1 MRVPVYARGRGF
13 GRGRVMPQRGGFQA
27 AKIRK
32 RVLGF
37 GNVARG
43 KGNVGNVTR
52 GLNRKPI
59 GTLNRTPAQ
68 AASTSKSP
76 GAVGQAKQSP
86 RGIIKLHHNM
96 YTFLFFL
103 LKAFLQNTTTYQN
116 IHCILSA
123 TFFVVFF
130 FGQEH

>member
-43 KGNVGNVTR
+43 KGIVGNVTR
-52 GLNRKPI
+52 GGLNRKPI
-59 GTLNRTPAQ
+59 GTLSRKPA
-68 AASTSKSP
+68 APATSVSKSP
-76 GAVGQAKQSP
+76 GGVGQAKQSP
-86 RGIIKLHHNM
+86 RGIIKLHHKMN
-96 YTFLFFL
+96 TCLFSF
-103 LKAFLQNTTTYQN
+103 
-116 IHCILSA
+116 
-123 TFFVVFF
+123 
-130 FGQEH
+130 